1 MRIADMGDMST
12 HRAGRTVRC
21 GNWHHIDGVEANGD
35 PSVIL
40 RYVYHRG
47 TCMGV
52 LVADEAGWGRTEFVA
67 YTMGWGSVS
76 DQNGMNAILRRA
88 GIPLV
93 YRRNGGH
100 ARYEASR

>member
-1 MRIADMGDMST
+1 MRIADMGNMAT
-12 HRAGRTVRC
+12 HKAGRSVRV
-21 GNWHHIDGVEANGD
+21 GNWHYVDGYEANGD
-35 PSVIL
+35 ESVTL

-52 LVADEAGWGRTEFVA
+52 LVGNVRTGAEVGFVS

-76 DQNGMNAILRRA
+76 DQNGMNAVLRRA
-88 GIPLV
+88 GVPLV

-100 ARYEASR
+100 ARYEYV